1 MKRVV
6 CENQQGQQI
15 EFRYDGYPLRL
26 SDTDGFSAAEYTVS
40 TSQNSGQDGE
50 NYNGSQAKKRNPVIT
65 ANIFEDYQQWGDRL
79 RSFFQPRSW
88 GTVYAYD
95 GGDGRKAAYQ
105 VEKIDIEE
113 TGTVRDAT
121 ISLICPDPKFYA
133 LTDQITQ
140 LAIWQGCIKFPLH
153 IVNPFR
159 VTEKV
164 NTLIGNVRN
173 DSAVPMGLT
182 VTFRATGTV
191 VNPSL
196 YDINRYD
203 LMQINTTMHAGDMI
217 VITTG
222 DGSKRVRLLSG
233 GATSNIGNL
242 MQYPPKWLKAYQGDN
257 LFRYNA
263 GSGIDALSVSIL
275 STSAYWGA

>member
-6 CENQQGQQI
+6 CENLQGQQI
-15 EFRYDGYPLRL
+15 EFKYDGYPLRL
-26 SDTDGFSAAEYTVS
+26 DGTSGFSSAEYTVF

-50 NYNGSQAKKRNPVIT
+50 NYNGAQANKRNPVIT
-65 ANIFEDYQQWGDRL
+65 ANIFEDYQSWGDRL

-105 VEKIDIEE
+105 VEKIDIDE
-113 TGTVRDAT
+113 TGTPRDVT
-121 ISLICPDPKFYA
+121 ISLICPDPKWYA
-133 LTDQITQ
+133 LTDQLTS
-140 LAIWQGCIKFPLH
+140 LAVWQGRIKWPLCIT
-153 IVNPFR
+153 NPFR

-164 NTLIGNVRN
+164 NTLIGNVHN
-173 DSAVPMGLT
+173 DSIMSMGLT

-196 YDINRYD
+196 YDINRYE
-203 LMQINTTMHAGDMI
+203 LMQINTTIHAGDVI

-222 DGSKRVRLLSG
+222 DGNKRVTLLSG
-233 GATSNIGNL
+233 GETSNISNL

-257 LFRYNA
+257 LFRYDA
-263 GSGIDALSVSIL
+263 SSGIDALSVSIL
-275 STSAYWGA
+275 STPAYWGA

>member
-1 MKRVV
+1 MKII
-6 CENQQGQQI
+6 CENQSGDQI
-15 EFRYDGYPLRL
+15 TFGWFDPLWVSSIDGLGTDYDV
-26 SDTDGFSAAEYTVS
+26 YTS
-40 TSQNSGQDGE
+40 KNSGQDGE
-50 NYNGSQAKKRNPVIT
+50 NYNGSDAKLRNIVIALDVKK
-65 ANIFEDYQQWGDRL
+65 ANYQEQRNRL
-79 RSFFQPRSW
+79 YSFFQPRAPGIFYYYEGDESKKI
-88 GTVYAYD
+88 AY
-95 GGDGRKAAYQ
+95 Y
-105 VEKIDIEE
+105 VEKVEPGGSDNDP
-113 TGTVRDAT
+113 TRTLT

-133 LTDQITQ
+133 LTDQLTQ
-140 LAIWQGCIKFPLH
+140 LAVWQGCIRFPLR

-173 DSAVPMGLT
+173 DSAVSMGLT

-196 YDINRYD
+196 YDVNHHE
-203 LMQINTTMHAGDMI
+203 LMQINTTMHAGDVI

-222 DGSKRVRLLSG
+222 NGNKRVKLLSG
-233 GATSNIGNL
+233 GVTSNISNL

-263 GSGIDALSVSIL
+263 ASGIDELSVSIL
-275 STSAYWGA
+275 STQAYWGA

>member
-6 CENQQGQQI
+6 CENTRGEKI
-15 EFRYDGYPLRL
+15 EFTYNGYPLRL
-26 SDTDGFSAAEYTVS
+26 ADTDGFSDAEYEVS
-40 TSQNSGQDGE
+40 TSKNSGQDGE
-50 NYNGSQAKKRNPVIT
+50 NWNGTTASKRNTIIT
-65 ANIFEDYQQWGDRL
+65 ADIFENYREWGDRL

-95 GGDGRKAAYQ
+95 GGDGRKAQYQ
-105 VEKIDIEE
+105 VEKIDVEE
-113 TGTVRDAT
+113 TGTVRSAT
-121 ISLICPDPKFYA
+121 VSLICPDPKFYA
-133 LTDQITQ
+133 LTDNLTQ
-140 LAIWQGCIKFPLH
+140 LAVWQGCIRFPLH
-153 IVNPFR
+153 ITEPFH

-191 VNPSL
+191 TNPSL
-196 YDINRYD
+196 YDINRRE
-203 LMQINTTMHAGDMI
+203 LMQINATMHAGDMI
-217 VITTG
+217 VITTA
-222 DGSKRVRLLSG
+222 DGNKRVKLISG
-233 GATSNIGNL
+233 GVTSNISNL

-263 GSGIDALSVSIL
+263 GEGIDNLSVSIL
-275 STSAYWGA
+275 STQAYWGA

>member
-6 CENQQGQQI
+6 CENINGETI
-15 EFRYDGYPLRL
+15 EFTYSGYPLRL
-26 SDTDGFSAAEYTVS
+26 SGTSGFSDADYTVH

-50 NYNGSQAKKRNPVIT
+50 TYNGAQANKRNPIII
-65 ANIFEDYQQWGDRL
+65 ADIFSDYQSWGDRL

-113 TGTVRDAT
+113 TGTVRAAT

-133 LTDQITQ
+133 LTDDLTQ
-140 LAIWQGCIKFPLH
+140 LAVWQGKISFPLK
-153 IVNPFR
+153 IAEPFT
-159 VTEKV
+159 VTDKV
-164 NTLIGNVRN
+164 NTLIGNVYN
-173 DSAVPMGLT
+173 DSAAEMGLT
-182 VTFRATGTV
+182 ITFRASGTV

-196 YDINRYD
+196 YDVNRQL
-203 LMQINTTMHAGDMI
+203 LMQINTTMHSGDIIM
-217 VITTG
+217 VTTG
-222 DGSKRVRLLSG
+222 DGNKRVKLISG
-233 GATSNIGNL
+233 GVTTNINNKML
-242 MQYPPKWLKAYQGDN
+242 YPPKWLKAYQGDN

-263 GSGIDALSVSIL
+263 DSGIDSLSVSIL
-275 STSAYWGA
+275 STQAYWGA